1 MSVVRVFVFRCITIG
16 SGTFTLGNV
25 TTGKEIGWPTFSR
38 RVREQQNADGRTDI
52 APCHDV
58 IGPLVVLSVTS
69 ELLFK
74 VSFSSSG
81 CLRSYMCKLVAGLC
95 PNYC

>member
-1 MSVVRVFVFRCITIG
+1 MFRCITVG
-16 SGTFTLGNV
+16 SGTFTLGSV